1 MKKWQ
6 IIIGVIVG
14 ILLVGGLA
22 WGTYYF
28 IAGQK
33 MPEEIKAT
41 NKPTTK
47 SEEEKELENVKT
59 EADEADDLDL
69 SELDSVIT
77 ELDSIDL
84 SGV

>member
-6 IIIGVIVG
+6 VITIIIVG
-14 ILLVGGLA
+14 LLLVGGLS

-47 SEEEKELENVKT
+47 SDEEKELDSVKT
-59 EADEADDLDL
+59 EVENDDLDMT
-69 SELDSVIT
+69 ELDNVSA